1 MHAVRLDIQ
10 VFCALYIK
18 QRAENQGQQS
28 RSILDTEMVQLRTE
42 LEQLR
47 ARSDAE
53 RATYMTALEEKD
65 KEIAAEVED
74 KVSYDTNRCHIDLL
88 CLEV

>member
-1 MHAVRLDIQ
+1 MSVIIHCFLWHLNCYEREHLLLSVHPL
-10 VFCALYIK
+10 
-18 QRAENQGQQS
+18 QRAENQGQHE
-28 RSILDTEMVQLRTE
+28 RGILDTEIIQLKTE

-74 KVSYDTNRCHIDLL
+74 KV
-88 CLEV
+88 